1 MVKKR
6 GVSKKLIIIFCIG
19 GMMFLPLSVYGS
31 TQPDDIEVDEIEVE
45 TVEGLGR
52 IKEVLKQTPTVIQ
65 QVQKLYGQISTG
77 DFNSAIEGI
86 LGAMGLLNP
95 AQEAARISN
104 SEDENNPY
112 ANPETPQEVYELQKH
127 TAIVRS
133 QMPQQL
139 SQIVFSHSG
148 QEAMARE
155 SEQLQQIQS
164 ASTQAQLGA
173 GLAFGDLERIAQE
186 NGTYA
191 RDVGVTAG
199 DAQSMRASQDVLKA
213 LAEQNEEL
221 SQIIAGNSEQLAYLG
236 EIGAYQSLQ
245 LSGVNAQ
252 LAALNGKGQVLEVLM
267 ASQNYLMS
275 QLNSTMTQQQEYQQY
290 KDSLDHALNRNML
303 QMVFIPG
310 LFPKSEGAGDGN

>member
-6 GVSKKLIIIFCIG
+6 GIRKLIIISCIG

-112 ANPETPQEVYELQKH
+112 AHPETPQEVYELQKH

-148 QEAMARE
+148 QEAMAIE
-155 SEQLQQIQS
+155 SEQIEQIQS

-173 GLAFGDLERIAQE
+173 SLAFGDLERIAQE
-186 NGTYA
+186 NGSYA
-191 RDVGVTAG
+191 RDV
-199 DAQSMRASQDVLKA
+199 
-213 LAEQNEEL
+213 
-221 SQIIAGNSEQLAYLG
+221 
-236 EIGAYQSLQ
+236 
-245 LSGVNAQ
+245 
-252 LAALNGKGQVLEVLM
+252 
-267 ASQNYLMS
+267 
-275 QLNSTMTQQQEYQQY
+275 
-290 KDSLDHALNRNML
+290 
-303 QMVFIPG
+303 
-310 LFPKSEGAGDGN
+310 

>member
-6 GVSKKLIIIFCIG
+6 GFRKKLLIIFCIG

-31 TQPDDIEVDEIEVE
+31 TQPDDIEVEEIEVE

-77 DFNSAIEGI
+77 DLNSAIEGI

-148 QEAMARE
+148 QEAMAIE
-155 SEQLQQIQS
+155 SEQIEQIQS

-173 GLAFGDLERIAQE
+173 SLAFGDLERIAQE
-186 NGTYA
+186 NGLVSRSFRH
-191 RDVGVTAG
+191 RDERIG
-199 DAQSMRASQDVLKA
+199 R
-213 LAEQNEEL
+213 
-221 SQIIAGNSEQLAYLG
+221 YL
-236 EIGAYQSLQ
+236 I
-245 LSGVNAQ
+245 
-252 LAALNGKGQVLEVLM
+252 K
-267 ASQNYLMS
+267 
-275 QLNSTMTQQQEYQQY
+275 
-290 KDSLDHALNRNML
+290 
-303 QMVFIPG
+303 
-310 LFPKSEGAGDGN
+310 